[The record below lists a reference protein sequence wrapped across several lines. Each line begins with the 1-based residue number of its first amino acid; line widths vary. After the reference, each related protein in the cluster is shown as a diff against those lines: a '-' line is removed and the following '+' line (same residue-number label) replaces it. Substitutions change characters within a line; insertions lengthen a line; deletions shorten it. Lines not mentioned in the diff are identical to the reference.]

1 MVHGHCRHHLGYAAY
16 PTPVTGAVAIAPI
29 KDLLIIQPDSFP
41 YSMGRNV
48 IHQRL
53 KLMTFEEGKDF
64 GKGMERIQ
72 HHAAAVVR
80 RLAGRSR
87 CPPGPPQGLG
97 AWWVPRD
104 RESGPR
110 GRSGLSRPVW
120 TRLARLPVPR
130 AAGPLPAAAL
140 QGQRPKT

>member
-1 MVHGHCRHHLGYAAY
+1 VLRQSINSLF
-16 PTPVTGAVAIAPI
+16 
-29 KDLLIIQPDSFP
+29 LLRF
-41 YSMGRNV
+41 Y
-48 IHQRL
+48 QRL
-53 KLMTFEEGKDF
+53 KLITFEEGKDF
-64 GKGMERIQ
+64 GKGMERIH

-87 CPPGPPQGLG
+87 CPPGPAEDLG
-97 AWWVPRD
+97 AARWVPRD

-130 AAGPLPAAAL
+130 AAGPLPAAGAL